1 MNDVAEEIDAVTEV
15 IGRSTQGITRPF
27 LCRGDDGWL
36 YYVKGN
42 GAGRTSLIGEW
53 IAGHLGTRLGLPIPD
68 FKQALIPKEL
78 VQFSARDDIADLGAG
93 TGFASQKIENA
104 DELTYLFIEQIDTAL
119 RAKILLLDW
128 WTANGDRT
136 LTEHGGNP
144 NILWVHSDHKP
155 YVIDH
160 NNAFDET
167 ALADFW
173 SQHIF
178 ASTRLAW
185 TSPFRHAVEPLM
197 KAALTNL
204 DQWWKDMPP
213 EWTDDY
219 TRLNLQ
225 QVQTLL
231 WRFETNPAIFWGAA

>member
-1 MNDVAEEIDAVTEV
+1 MTIRIVEIV
-15 IGRSTQGITRPF
+15 GRSTQGITRPF
-27 LCRGDDGWL
+27 ICRGDDGCL
-36 YYVKGN
+36 YFVKGS
-42 GAGRTSLIGEW
+42 GAGRSSLICEW
-53 IAGHLGTRLGLPIPD
+53 LAGHLGMRLGLPIPD
-68 FKQALIPKEL
+68 FKQAMIPKEL
-78 VQFSARDDIADLGAG
+78 VTFSARDDIADLGAG

-104 DELTYLFIEQIDTAL
+104 DELSYLFIEQIDTAL
-119 RAKILLLDW
+119 RAKILLFDW

-136 LTEHGGNP
+136 LTEDGGNP
-144 NILWVHSDHKP
+144 NILWVHRDQKP

-173 SQHIF
+173 SRHIF
-178 ASTRLAW
+178 AATRPAW
-185 TSPFRHAVEPLM
+185 TNTLRHDTERLM

-219 TRLNLQ
+219 SGFTLQ
-225 QVQTLL
+225 QVKTLL
-231 WRFETNPAIFWGAA
+231 WRFETDPAIFWEAA

>member
-1 MNDVAEEIDAVTEV
+1 MTTRITEV
-15 IGRSTQGITRPF
+15 TARSTQGITRPF
-27 LCRGDDGWL
+27 ICRGDDGWL
-36 YYVKGN
+36 YFVKGN
-42 GAGRTSLIGEW
+42 GAGRSSLICEW
-53 IAGHLGTRLGLPIPD
+53 IAGHLGMRLGLPIPD
-68 FKQALIPKEL
+68 FKQAVIPKEL
-78 VQFSARDDIADLGAG
+78 VTLSARDDIADLGAG

-104 DELTYLFIEQIDTAL
+104 DELSYLFIEQIDTAL
-119 RAKILLLDW
+119 RAKILLFDW

-144 NILWVHSDHKP
+144 NILWVHRDQKP

-178 ASTRLAW
+178 AATRTAW
-185 TSPFRHAVEPLM
+185 TNTFRHDTERLM
-197 KAALTNL
+197 KAALTKL

-219 TRLNLQ
+219 TGLTLQ